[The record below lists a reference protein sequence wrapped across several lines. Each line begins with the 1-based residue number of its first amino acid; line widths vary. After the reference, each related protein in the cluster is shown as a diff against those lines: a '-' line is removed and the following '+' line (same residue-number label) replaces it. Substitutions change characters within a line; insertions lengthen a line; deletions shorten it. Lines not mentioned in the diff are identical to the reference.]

1 MQNWFHEL
9 LMNYK
14 ALSLNLHS
22 LIYLFEFIFK
32 YIPIYTRIFAYT
44 VSICARVMCPFTPQ
58 ANEFE
63 KYCSKSV
70 LNSLPLSLLR
80 NIWCVLWLADHLIRS
95 PSPFVAWGQIWFLHK
110 WQDFCTYYWWRGLS
124 CSRHP
129 EDQQI
134 FPFLENYSRA
144 RRGRGWV
151 FFVFCFFFVTDLDGN
166 SFYPPSFL
174 SMAYK
179 CNCSSISQASWG
191 WNLIQF
197 CLLANFPFSC

>member
-14 ALSLNLHS
+14 ALSLNLYS

-32 YIPIYTRIFAYT
+32 YIPIYTCIFAYT

-124 CSRHP
+124 CS
-129 EDQQI
+129 EA
-134 FPFLENYSRA
+134 SRRSA
-144 RRGRGWV
+144 DISFSGKLLQGKEGQGMSA
-151 FFVFCFFFVTDLDGN
+151 FCFLFFL
-166 SFYPPSFL
+166 
-174 SMAYK
+174 
-179 CNCSSISQASWG
+179 
-191 WNLIQF
+191 
-197 CLLANFPFSC
+197 